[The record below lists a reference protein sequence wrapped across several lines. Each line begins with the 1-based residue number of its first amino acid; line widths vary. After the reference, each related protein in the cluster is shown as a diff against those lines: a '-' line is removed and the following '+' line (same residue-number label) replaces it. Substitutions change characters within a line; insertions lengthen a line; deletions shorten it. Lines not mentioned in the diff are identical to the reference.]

1 MSTAGASA
9 SMRRRSI
16 DTFVRATRSKAAS
29 TATRFGG
36 ASRASTVRRRPGR
49 MRVSRDGSG
58 GAICCAHRRILL
70 PRRQALCNKG
80 GVVSTANAL
89 VQQAYDRLAKV
100 YDFFFGAILQPGRVR
115 AVRTIQSRPGL
126 RVLELGIGTG
136 LTAPL
141 YSRDWSVVGADLSAA
156 MLMQARKRIAE
167 LGLEQNVRLVQ
178 ADGAQLPFDDE
189 SFDVVLVPYV
199 MSVVPDPIGVGRELR
214 RVCRPSGQIILLNH
228 FLSQDSFGAKLER
241 WISPLTARIGFRTDL
256 SLQWLLSG
264 AGLTAVSIMT
274 VNVPRIWTLVTCVK
288 D

>member
-1 MSTAGASA
+1 
-9 SMRRRSI
+9 
-16 DTFVRATRSKAAS
+16 
-29 TATRFGG
+29 
-36 ASRASTVRRRPGR
+36 
-49 MRVSRDGSG
+49 
-58 GAICCAHRRILL
+58 
-70 PRRQALCNKG
+70 
-80 GVVSTANAL
+80 VVGTANAI
-89 VQQAYDRLAKV
+89 VQRAYDRLAKV

-115 AVRTIQSRPGL
+115 AVRSINSRPGL

-141 YSRDWSVVGADLSAA
+141 YSRDWSVVGVDLSSA
-156 MLMQARKRIAE
+156 MLIQARKRINE
-167 LGLEQNVRLVQ
+167 LGLEQSVHLFQ
-178 ADGAQLPFDDE
+178 ADGARLPFEDE
-189 SFDVVLVPYV
+189 SFDVILVPYV
-199 MSVVPDPIGVGRELR
+199 MSVVPDPISVGRELR

-241 WISPLTARIGFRTDL
+241 WISPLTTRIGFRTDL

>member
-1 MSTAGASA
+1 
-9 SMRRRSI
+9 
-16 DTFVRATRSKAAS
+16 
-29 TATRFGG
+29 
-36 ASRASTVRRRPGR
+36 
-49 MRVSRDGSG
+49 
-58 GAICCAHRRILL
+58 
-70 PRRQALCNKG
+70 
-80 GVVSTANAL
+80 VVGTANAI
-89 VQQAYDRLAKV
+89 VQRAYDRLAKV

-115 AVRTIQSRPGL
+115 AVRSINSRPGL

-141 YSRDWSVVGADLSAA
+141 YSRDWSVVGVDLSSA
-156 MLMQARKRIAE
+156 MLIQARKRINE
-167 LGLEQNVRLVQ
+167 LGLEQSVHLFQ
-178 ADGAQLPFDDE
+178 ADGARLPFEDE

-199 MSVVPDPIGVGRELR
+199 MSVVPDPISVGRELR

-228 FLSQDSFGAKLER
+228 FLSQDSLEAKLER
-241 WISPLTARIGFRTDL
+241 WISPLTTRIGFRTDL